1 MTFRLPFPPRART
14 EQNHRGAKR
23 KSQSMSAEE
32 LQQVAIL
39 AGPLESCS
47 LNGKPA
53 RLETEQGKKRT
64 MFRIVSEDGHSAVF
78 NPSVI
83 HDVITKQGGRFHTR
97 EQRRF
102 GCV

>member
-1 MTFRLPFPPRART
+1 
-14 EQNHRGAKR
+14 
-23 KSQSMSAEE
+23 MSADQ

-39 AGPLESCS
+39 AGPLEACS

-53 RLETEQGKKRT
+53 RLETSQCRKRT
-64 MFRIVSEDGHSAVF
+64 MFRIVAEDGHSAVF

-83 HDVITKQGGRFHTR
+83 HDVITNQGGRFQTR
-97 EQRRF
+97 ETRRF